1 MKVLSVV
8 GFSGSGKTTTIEKI
22 IRELGRRNYSVGSIK
37 DIHYEKFTMETEGS
51 NTHRHKQ
58 AGAELVTARGY
69 NESNILFPG
78 RLPVGSILKFYKQDY
93 VIMEGVE
100 DYPSPRIICARS
112 IEEIEAKMDPLVLA
126 ISGVISN
133 ELRSY
138 GLLPVFNPLEDTD
151 AQRLVDYIEEK
162 VSHCDCAR
170 D

>member
-100 DYPSPRIICARS
+100 DYPSPRII
-112 IEEIEAKMDPLVLA
+112 
-126 ISGVISN
+126 
-133 ELRSY
+133 
-138 GLLPVFNPLEDTD
+138 
-151 AQRLVDYIEEK
+151 
-162 VSHCDCAR
+162 
-170 D
+170 